1 MKYTKLS
8 FLTSVSELSDLP
20 VDNMIEVAFA
30 GRSNAGKSSAINAI
44 TGNALARISKTPG
57 RTQLIN
63 YFKLDPARYLVDLPG
78 YGYAKVSRET
88 KLKWEKTLTG
98 YLSSRQSLIGIILLM
113 DIRHP
118 LKPLDWQM
126 IEWITYYELPIHILL
141 SKSDKLKRSA
151 SIQTLISIQQS
162 LIRYKEFVSVQ
173 LFSRVDLLWINEAR
187 IKLDTWLGKDN
198 N

>member
-1 MKYTKLS
+1 MKYTQLS